1 MTTAGKAGK
10 CPECAFTEQEFQV
23 MFAVCMG
30 LSNKEVGEFCGISET
45 DAQTITYVD
54 IREKIGVS
62 TRIELVLFVR
72 DALNSELRRRRT

>member
-30 LSNKEVGEFCGISET
+30 LSNQEIAEQCRIGEDTVQRTILQHLRQAWSV
-45 DAQTITYVD
+45 DANRVCICLSGPQ
-54 IREKIGVS
+54 
-62 TRIELVLFVR
+62 
-72 DALNSELRRRRT
+72 